1 MHFRAT
7 FLKNKSIFNKILL
20 MVFNSFSLKN
30 HIPIDSNTLLTFC
43 IILKNI
49 IQISE
54 FIEKFKFNNCVTS
67 NHKIHEFLIV
77 KIGLK

>member
-1 MHFRAT
+1 
-7 FLKNKSIFNKILL
+7 
-20 MVFNSFSLKN
+20 MVFNSFSLKD
-30 HIPIDSNTLLTFC
+30 HIIDNNTLLIFC

-54 FIEKFKFNNCVTS
+54 FIGKFKFNNCVTS

-77 KIGLK
+77 KIGLKLLIVFISRT

>member
-1 MHFRAT
+1 
-7 FLKNKSIFNKILL
+7 
-20 MVFNSFSLKN
+20 MVFNSFSLKD
-30 HIPIDSNTLLTFC
+30 HIPIDNNTLLIFC

-54 FIEKFKFNNCVTS
+54 FIGKFKFNNCVTS